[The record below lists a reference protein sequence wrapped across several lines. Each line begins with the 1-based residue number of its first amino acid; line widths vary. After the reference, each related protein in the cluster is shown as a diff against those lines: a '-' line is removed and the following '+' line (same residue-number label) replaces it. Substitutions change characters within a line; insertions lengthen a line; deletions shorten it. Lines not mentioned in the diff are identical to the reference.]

1 MSGGGEQDRCATPG
15 IGCTRNAD
23 GSTLFTLTE
32 QPEYAGSRNV
42 YGVVSNYV
50 ALRLK
55 DGRFIS
61 LTSYNVPAE
70 KGTPRT
76 RTKPLFTVAQLTTMV
91 ESQAW
96 KFPPK
101 APTGK
106 ADPKKTGK

>member
-1 MSGGGEQDRCATPG
+1 
-15 IGCTRNAD
+15 
-23 GSTLFTLTE
+23 
-32 QPEYAGSRNV
+32 V

-61 LTSYNVPAE
+61 LTSYNAAAE
-70 KGTPRT
+70 KGTPHT

-96 KFPPK
+96 KFPRRPPP
-101 APTGK
+101 ARRTRRRQASRTRRPGRTQR
-106 ADPKKTGK
+106 PSR